1 MHIPACK
8 SGDVL
13 CKPKKSIIFAHEY
26 VNRNRSDYGKK
37 EKSPLF

>member
-1 MHIPACK
+1 MHIPARK

-13 CKPKKSIIFAHEY
+13 CELEKSIIFALKF
-26 VNRNRSDYGKK
+26 VNRNRSDYGKE